1 MKYID
6 YYIFSIYNTYKKLH
20 RRAPRMIYGEPEFN
34 AASVAA
40 LYPVLLIFSASLLFN
55 VWGSLDLMVYQFFT
69 VFIILLAFYFL
80 GACFEARIIKA
91 KASNSLPKI
100 ILQNIII
107 VNIFIF
113 SVLIFT
119 ISCCI
124 IKL

>member
-55 VWGSLDLMVYQFFT
+55 VWGSLDLMVYQFLSFCLL
-69 VFIILLAFYFL
+69 FISWGPVLKQGSLKLKQVIPCQKLFSKTLLL
-80 GACFEARIIKA
+80 
-91 KASNSLPKI
+91 
-100 ILQNIII
+100 
-107 VNIFIF
+107 
-113 SVLIFT
+113 
-119 ISCCI
+119 
-124 IKL
+124 